1 VRRSTPFGDA
11 PPSPSAEPGMSLAL
25 AVALLVAA
33 WVGFA
38 YLGYP
43 ACLALLARI
52 APRRPIRRGPQQPP
66 LSIII
71 AVHNGET
78 LLPGKLEATL
88 ALDYDGEREVLVA
101 SDASSDATD
110 AIATSF
116 AGRGVQ
122 LVRSEPRAG
131 KEAAQAAGIAHAK
144 GAILVFT
151 DVGAEIE
158 RDALLRLVEPFADP
172 EVGSV
177 SSEDVVSTSEG
188 EGAYVRYE
196 MALRRLES
204 RATTL
209 VGLSGSCFA
218 VRRALCDNW
227 RPDLDSDFC
236 TALETAARGLR
247 AVSEPS
253 ARVRICALADARRE
267 WERKVRTVRRGLA
280 VLSAYRG
287 LLSPRTGRVA
297 FSLWGHKVARFTS
310 PFALL
315 VLLAA
320 SACAMREPAGRALLA
335 AQLLGYGLG
344 AAALVSPRVGRF
356 ALPRLLGFFLLVN
369 ASMLVAWWHHL
380 AGRRILTWEP
390 TRR

>member
-1 VRRSTPFGDA
+1 M
-11 PPSPSAEPGMSLAL
+11 SPAL
-25 AVALLVAA
+25 AVALLAAA

-52 APRRPIRRGPQQPP
+52 APRRPIRRGMDQPS
-66 LSIII
+66 LSIVIT
-71 AVHNGET
+71 VHNGESS
-78 LLPGKLEATL
+78 LRSKLEATL
-88 ALDYDGEREVLVA
+88 ALDYGGEREVVIA
-101 SDASSDATD
+101 SDASTDATD
-110 AIATSF
+110 AIAASF
-116 AGRGVQ
+116 AGRGVR
-122 LVRSEPRAG
+122 LVRNEPRAG
-131 KEAAQAAGIAHAK
+131 KEAAQGAAVAHTK

-151 DVGAEIE
+151 DVGAELE

-204 RATTL
+204 QTTTL
-209 VGLSGSCFA
+209 IGLSGSCFA
-218 VRRALCDNW
+218 VRRALCDGW
-227 RPDLDSDFC
+227 RPELPSDFRV
-236 TALETAARGLR
+236 ALETAARGLR

-253 ARVRICALADARRE
+253 ARVRIRALADARRE

-287 LLSPRTGRVA
+287 LLSPRAGRTA

-320 SACAMREPAGRALLA
+320 SAWVIREPAGCALLA

-344 AAALVSPRVGRF
+344 AAALVSPRFARF
-356 ALPRLLGFFLLVN
+356 AVPRLLGFFLLVN
-369 ASMLVAWWHHL
+369 ASMLVAWFHHL
-380 AGRRILTWEP
+380 MGRRALTWEP